1 MTLIRKPLSLL
12 ILGALATL
20 QPSVVVADAT
30 TQVDALESLFGVH
43 AGFRRGQ
50 AKGLCATGHFTGTE
64 AGAALSNA
72 AAFNGQAHPVLARF
86 SVGGGN
92 PRGSDQSRGARGL
105 ALAMTLPDRE
115 QWQMGNSS
123 APLYFVAH
131 PAQFAPF
138 LEVRTPD
145 PETGVVDQQA
155 LAAFNAAHPETLKQA
170 AWLAEQPVY
179 GSFAANT
186 YWGVNAFRLSDAEGE
201 QHYVRWSFTPQ
212 NAIPAPDSSTLEK
225 MGDDFL
231 AEDLTERLKEG
242 PVRFD
247 FHLQLA
253 TAADS
258 LVDATTIW
266 PESNPSVLA
275 GELVII
281 ASSPG
286 PGGDCDGLMFNPLV
300 LPDGIEPS
308 DDPVLHARPAAY
320 GVSFGRRMSE
330 K

>member
-1 MTLIRKPLSLL
+1 MTLMPKSLSLL
-12 ILGALATL
+12 TLCALTALHPGT
-20 QPSVVVADAT
+20 VVADAT
-30 TQVDALESLFGVH
+30 RQVDALEALFGVH

-50 AKGLCATGHFTGTE
+50 AKGICATGHFTGTE
-64 AGAALSNA
+64 AGAALSQA
-72 AAFNGQAHPVLARF
+72 TAFNGQPHPIRARF

-92 PRGSDQSRGARGL
+92 PRGTDQGRGARGL

-115 QWQMGNSS
+115 QWQMGNIS
-123 APLYFVAH
+123 APLYFIAH
-131 PAQFAPF
+131 PDQFAPF

-145 PETGVVDQQA
+145 PETGTVDQQA
-155 LAAFNAAHPETLKQA
+155 LAAFNEAHPETLKQA
-170 AWLAEQPVY
+170 AWLAQQPVY

-186 YWGVNAFRLSDAEGE
+186 YWGVNAFRLTNAEGE

-212 NAIPAPDSSTLEK
+212 NAIPAPDSSALEE

-231 AEDLTERLKEG
+231 AEDLAERLKEG
-242 PVRFD
+242 PIRFD
-247 FHLQLA
+247 FYLQHA
-253 TAADS
+253 TASDS

-266 PESNPSVLA
+266 PESNPRVLA
-275 GELVII
+275 GELVIV

-286 PGGDCDGLMFNPLV
+286 AGGDCDGMMFNPLV
-300 LPDGIEPS
+300 LPKGIEPS

-330 K
+330 R